1 MMNNYVVTCKML
13 EKNMRGLTEGV
24 HKLWEPYVDGF
35 VSHSLLVARKDK
47 ERVYLLVIIVRFNI
61 F

>member
-35 VSHSLLVARKDK
+35 VSHSLLVAETKRQREGVSACD
-47 ERVYLLVIIVRFNI
+47 NC
-61 F
+61 

>member
-35 VSHSLLVARKDK
+35 VSHSLLVAETKRQREGVSACDNCY
-47 ERVYLLVIIVRFNI
+47 V
-61 F
+61 

>member
-24 HKLWEPYVDGF
+24 HKWESVCIYGV
-35 VSHSLLVARKDK
+35 VSHSLLVAEIKRQREGVSACD
-47 ERVYLLVIIVRFNI
+47 NC
-61 F
+61 